1 MHELSI
7 ARALVQ
13 AVTDGVRDRGGRPD
27 QVTEIHLRIGV
38 LSGVVP
44 DALTFCFDIA
54 ADGTPLASAVL
65 LIESVPARGHCPACR
80 RQVTLARSMLIC
92 PDCGAPVPALTAGR
106 ELEVGQVV
114 LADGPTDGRPGDGRS
129 AVPGPPAEVLA

>member
-13 AVTDGVRDRGGRPD
+13 TVTDGVAERGGRPD
-27 QVTEIHLRIGV
+27 QVTEIQLRIGV

-44 DALTFCFDIA
+44 DALTFCFDIVADRTQLAGA
-54 ADGTPLASAVL
+54 ALR
-65 LIESVPARGHCPACR
+65 IEMVPARGHCPACLR
-80 RQVTLARSMLIC
+80 PVTLARSMLIC
-92 PDCGAPVPALTAGR
+92 PNCGGPVPELIAGR

-114 LADGPTDGRPGDGRS
+114 LADVGP
-129 AVPGPPAEVLA
+129 AAEVPA